1 MRIVVV
7 TGISGSGKS
16 TALRALEDLGFY
28 AIDNLP
34 VALLGKLVALTS
46 SSDVQK
52 LALVVDARAQGALD
66 KVPKV
71 LENSAQQ
78 GHEITVVYLDSDDAS
93 LERRFSETR
102 RRHPLSKDGSVAE
115 GIVRERALLEPLRDI
130 ATLVVDTSQM
140 TVHDLKRKIQ
150 GALAQSTGPQLDV
163 MISSFGFKHGI
174 PTHADLV
181 FDVRFL
187 PNPHFVETLRPL
199 TGLDPAVSR
208 FVLEGEAT
216 QAFLARLQPLL
227 EFLLP
232 AYDDEGK
239 AHLNIAIGCT
249 GGQHRSVALA
259 VHLAQFIQDKGFR
272 VSLRHRDLP
281 SVGGS
286 VPAPPRPLGGPGSP

>member
-16 TALRALEDLGFY
+16 TALRALEDMGFY

-34 VALLGKLVALTS
+34 VALLGKLIALTA

-71 LENSAQQ
+71 LENSSAL
-78 GHEITVVYLDSDDAS
+78 GHEVTVLFLDSDDAS

-102 RRHPLSKDGSVAE
+102 RRHPLSKDGSVLE
-115 GIVRERALLEPLRDI
+115 GIARERALLQPLREI
-130 ATLVVDTSQM
+130 ATLVLDTSQM
-140 TVHDLKRKIQ
+140 SVHDLKRKVQ
-150 GALAQSTGPQLDV
+150 GELVQSSEPQMDV
-163 MISSFGFKHGI
+163 MVSSFGFKHGI

-187 PNPHFVETLRPL
+187 PNPHFVEPLRPL
-199 TGLDPAVSR
+199 TGLDPEVSR

-216 QAFLARLQPLL
+216 QGFLERLFPLL

-232 AYDDEGK
+232 AYDGEGK

-259 VHLAQFIQDKGFR
+259 VHIGRFIQERGFR
-272 VSLRHRDLP
+272 VRIRHRDLP
-281 SVGGS
+281 VAGGS
-286 VPAPPRPLGGPGSP
+286 IPPPSRPLGAAGAP